1 MKKNLIVLA
10 AISALMF
17 AACAQKE
24 NQPGGVEVTPEIVG
38 EDCNEFISFAG
49 DTYTYSFT
57 ASHQWLVSG
66 QSAMGAALDFDYE
79 VTYTP
84 AAGDAGVNS
93 IAITFPE
100 NLTGADIDVSITI
113 SLIVNGSTVGTPS
126 KTINFTVGKVGLEY
140 GGVSYKIVKLK
151 DGNWWMAENL
161 RYVPEGTT
169 VSEDPT
175 KTYNMWYP
183 YSSDGKNIT
192 VLKDEESIK
201 KLGYLYNPAFALGVP
216 EITAE
221 NYNQL
226 EGVRGICP
234 EGWHIPTRAEYI
246 GLCGYSNK
254 GDGETAAITDNTAV
268 FWDTVNGY
276 GSIGKANE
284 EGFNYTFCGCI
295 NNNKYQALVASEKN
309 CSVDSYFGNTSLN
322 YHLCSTGVS
331 TTKGT
336 GEKAYYTFGLMS
348 TFTLN
353 AYPLGRLSLSNFNLD
368 GGAGVRCVKDH
379 KDAPIEG
386 GNEDSI

>member
-79 VTYTP
+79 VTCTP

-113 SLIVNGSTVGTPS
+113 SLMVNGSTVGTPS

-175 KTYNMWYP
+175 TTYLMWYP
-183 YSSDGKNIT
+183 YRSDGKNIT

-201 KLGYLYNPAFALGVP
+201 KLGYLYNPAFALGVDA
-216 EITAE
+216 ITAD
-221 NYNQL
+221 NYNKL
-226 EGVRGICP
+226 EGVQGICP
-234 EGWHIPTRAEYI
+234 EGWHIPTWEDYF
-246 GLCGYSNK
+246 GLCGVSNK
-254 GDGETAAITDNTAV
+254 RDGDKDTPANNTEAIFYEN
-268 FWDTVNGY
+268 NG
-276 GSIGKANE
+276 GSIVKADA

-295 NNNKYQALVASEKN
+295 NVSKYQTKITKEET
-309 CSVDSYFGNTSLN
+309 CSVESYIGNNALSYYLS
-322 YHLCSTGVS
+322 STGYQAKS
-331 TTKGT
+331 
-336 GEKAYYTFGLMS
+336 AYQMFGLMS
-348 TFTLN
+348 TFSTKFT
-353 AYPLGRLSLSNFNLD
+353 YGRLSLGYFNLA
-368 GGAGVRCVKDH
+368 GGAGVRCVKD
-379 KDAPIEG
+379 
-386 GNEDSI
+386 